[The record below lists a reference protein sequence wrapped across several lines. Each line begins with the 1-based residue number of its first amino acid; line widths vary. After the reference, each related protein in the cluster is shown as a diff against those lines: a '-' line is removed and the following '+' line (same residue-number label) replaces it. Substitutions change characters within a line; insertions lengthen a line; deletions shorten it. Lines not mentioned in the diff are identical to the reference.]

1 METWDKV
8 ILPRRGLFEIP
19 IRELIRYRD
28 LIWLM
33 AARNLTAQY
42 KQTLLGSVWFIIQP
56 LLTTLVFSF
65 LFGRVAG
72 LGTDGVPHFLFYM
85 SGLVMFGYMADCVN
99 KTAVTFTK
107 NAQLFGKVY
116 FPRLAVPASQA
127 LSSLASFGVQLGI
140 LFLGWGFYL
149 AKAKWFPDPAHP
161 IHIHPDWRMLF
172 LPVLAG
178 QAAMLGVGTGLI
190 VAALTTRY
198 RDLLMGVGFGV
209 QLWMFASSVAFPLS
223 RVTNPAQVAILKLNP
238 MVPIIE
244 ATRLGLLGEGTVTKQ
259 DLVVSFATCAFV
271 LFVGLLLF
279 SRAERTVMDT
289 V

>member
-1 METWDKV
+1 MEDWNKV
-8 ILPRRGLFEIP
+8 ILPRRGLLDIP
-19 IRELIRYRD
+19 WRELGRYRD

-42 KQTLLGSVWFIIQP
+42 KQTVLGPSWFVIQP

-116 FPRLAVPASQA
+116 FPRLVVPISQA
-127 LSSLASFGVQLGI
+127 MSSLAGFAVQFGI
-140 LFLGWGFYL
+140 FLIGLGFYL
-149 AKAKWFPDPAHP
+149 VKAKWFADPTHP
-161 IHIHPDWRMLF
+161 IHIDPNWRMALF
-172 LPVLAG
+172 PVFIV
-178 QAAMLGVGTGLI
+178 QTAMLGVGTGLI

-223 RVTNPAQVAILKLNP
+223 RVTNATQVMLLKLNP

-244 ATRLGLLGEGTVTKQ
+244 AVRFAFLGEGTVTKQ
-259 DLVVSFATCAFV
+259 DLLVSFGTCAAVF
-271 LFVGLLLF
+271 LVGLLMF
-279 SRAERTVMDT
+279 TRAERTVMDT